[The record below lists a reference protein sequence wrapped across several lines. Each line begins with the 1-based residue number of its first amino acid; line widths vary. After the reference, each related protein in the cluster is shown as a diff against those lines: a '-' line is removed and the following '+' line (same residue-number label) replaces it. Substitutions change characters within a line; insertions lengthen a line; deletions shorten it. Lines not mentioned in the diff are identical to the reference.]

1 MSKLTAKIQEAS
13 QKYYSSGTSPITDS
27 EFDSLLEQLRKEDP
41 ASPLLET
48 GHGYDVSKTSGK
60 KAKHKY
66 GLVGSLAKCHSWI
79 EIPKDLQNKLVSDLP
94 WFSLKL
100 DGLSVVLYYEDSKFV
115 QAVTRGDG
123 TTGIDI
129 TDKVSCI
136 LMNQLGFLPEIDTEV
151 FPNFTGAIRG
161 EILMPNSNFE
171 KFKQLHSEAKNS
183 RNSTAGLVNSKDI
196 TSDLKFLNL
205 YVYRIVGVESEVTEP
220 HLMYSHVWSTLNEF
234 AAGADDFVAPHTS
247 DSLLQATE
255 DHSAHLESEV
265 SKLKQWWYTD
275 LPADGIVIA
284 TCNIERIGNEL
295 VYDSIAYKYPS
306 EIKESTV
313 VDVLWDMSKTNYLI
327 PRIQIRPVEIAGSV
341 VQFCTGIHAQA
352 IQDCGVGPGSKIKI
366 TKANEIIP
374 QMVQVLNTNPVI
386 LPDTCPECGQTL
398 VWSGVHLQCPNRRC
412 HNLQRQDIL
421 CWFHSI
427 APTGGLGDTLI
438 LKFLTEQF
446 GKDVT
451 IETIY
456 AYGRLVPDPASV
468 QRNLFITAYNKLFD
482 SEISIESAIRAIN
495 IPRFGDITAAKCPA
509 YSKELQLFLHTG
521 KLSDRLRS
529 LGDANFESLQHH
541 SDKLSRLHLIQDQ
554 INWESTSVESTSVE
568 SRGEVCI
575 TGKLSVKRSVF
586 ESELK
591 AQGFTISSS
600 VKKTTAYLIT
610 DDPESGT
617 SKNAAAD
624 KYNVPK
630 ISEVE
635 FCKRVL
641 NQ

>member
-48 GHGYDVSKTSGK
+48 GHGYDISKTYGSKVG
-60 KAKHKY
+60 HKY
-66 GLVGSLAKCHSWI
+66 GLIGSLDKCHSWV
-79 EIPKDLQNKLVSDLP
+79 EIPKELRHELLHFP
-94 WFSLKL
+94 WYSLKL
-100 DGLSVVLYYEDSKFV
+100 DGLSVVLYYENSKFV
-115 QAVTRGDG
+115 QAVTRGNG

-129 TDKVSCI
+129 TDKVSFI
-136 LMNQLGFLPEIDTEV
+136 LMNQLGFVPEIDTEI

-161 EILMPNSNFE
+161 EILMTNSNFK
-171 KFKQLHSEAKNS
+171 KFTQLHSEAKNS
-183 RNSTAGLVNSKDI
+183 RNSTAGLINSKDV

-205 YVYRIVGVESEVTEP
+205 YVYRIVGVESEVTES
-220 HLMYSHVWSTLNEF
+220 HLAYSHVWYTLCKF
-234 AAGADDFVAPHTS
+234 ATATDDFIAPHTA
-247 DSLLQATE
+247 DCKLQAATAR
-255 DHSAHLESEV
+255 SAHFEDAMA
-265 SKLKQWWYTD
+265 KLKQRWYNE

-284 TCNIERIGNEL
+284 ANNVERIGNEL
-295 VYDSIAYKYPS
+295 IYNSIAYKYPS
-306 EIKESTV
+306 EITQSTV
-313 VDVLWDMSKTNYLI
+313 IDVLWDMSKTNYLI
-327 PRIQIRPVEIAGSV
+327 PRIQIEPVEIAGST

-352 IQDCGVGPGSKIKI
+352 IQACGVGPGSKIKI

-386 LPDTCPECGQTL
+386 LPDTCPECGHTL
-398 VWSGVHLQCPNRRC
+398 VWNGVHLQCPNRGC
-412 HNLQRQDIL
+412 PNLQRQDIL
-421 CWFHSI
+421 CWFHSL
-427 APTGGLGDTLI
+427 APTEGLGDTLI
-438 LKFLTEQF
+438 LKFLTEHF

-456 AYGRLVPDPASV
+456 AYGRLVPDPTSV

-482 SEISIESAIRAIN
+482 PGISIESAIRAIN

-554 INWESTSVESTSVE
+554 INWESTSAE

-630 ISEVE
+630 ISEAE
-635 FCKRVL
+635 FRKSVL